1 MTNEIP
7 NLIKANVPGPVQVPG
22 HSARLEAVKSPQA
35 GSQALPEEGKELPKL
50 VSSQSVNNTE
60 LKEVVSEMNDFVQS
74 VQRNL
79 SFSLDEGSG
88 HTVIKVVDTNSGE
101 LIRQI
106 PSEDVLAV
114 ASQLRDIRDM
124 LDTSSSPAKG
134 LLFSDST

>member
-1 MTNEIP
+1 MANEIP
-7 NLIKANVPGPVQVPG
+7 NTIKANMPGSANVSGKPVNLQ
-22 HSARLEAVKSPQA
+22 AVKLPEAS
-35 GSQALPEEGKELPKL
+35 GQALPVEGKELPKL
-50 VSSQSVNNTE
+50 VSSQAVNNTE

-88 HTVIKVVDTNSGE
+88 HTVIKVMDTESGE

-114 ASQLRDIRDM
+114 ASQLRDVREM
-124 LDTSSSPAKG
+124 LEVSSSSPKG